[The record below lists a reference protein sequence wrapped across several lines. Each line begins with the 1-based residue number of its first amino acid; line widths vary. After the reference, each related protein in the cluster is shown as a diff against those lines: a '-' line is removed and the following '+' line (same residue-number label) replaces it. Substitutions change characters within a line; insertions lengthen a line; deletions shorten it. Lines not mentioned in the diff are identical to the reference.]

1 MCTILVCRVFV
12 LFKKKKKFNFSLCLC
27 LYSGCLTIITVH
39 SKSNLLL
46 SDKTSEKI
54 FPLLKTFQVS
64 K

>member
-12 LFKKKKKFNFSLCLC
+12 LFKKKKFNFSLCLC

-39 SKSNLLL
+39 SKGNLLL
-46 SDKTSEKI
+46 SDKTSKKV
-54 FPLLKTFQVS
+54 FPFLKTFQVS

>member
-1 MCTILVCRVFV
+1 MCTILVCRVLV

-39 SKSNLLL
+39 SKGNLLL
-46 SDKTSEKI
+46 SGNTSKNV
-54 FPLLKTFQVS
+54 LKTFQVS